1 MAITELIF
9 PSVKTDSASLKE
21 LERDWPSLS
30 KGLTDPNPGLLYAF
44 RGWILTEDGL
54 DVREAYREFLL
65 FEWNSADSFHAF
77 IGSEQFAAFAGSIR
91 HLVTGPPTL
100 QLFETKFS
108 PRDAASAPLVE
119 IIRVKV
125 SSSENAEQSL
135 QVWEK
140 ASHYLAGNG
149 ESTTSITYGKS
160 SNLETDVI
168 MCIIGWQ
175 NEKEHHNISE
185 EKIWSETMESLRSLG
200 KMSRITVGIE
210 AMNLGVL

>member
-1 MAITELIF
+1 
-9 PSVKTDSASLKE
+9 
-21 LERDWPSLS
+21 
-30 KGLTDPNPGLLYAF
+30 
-44 RGWILTEDGL
+44 
-54 DVREAYREFLL
+54 
-65 FEWNSADSFHAF
+65 
-77 IGSEQFAAFAGSIR
+77 
-91 HLVTGPPTL
+91 L

-125 SSSENAEQSL
+125 SNSENVEQSL

-168 MCIIGWQ
+168 MGIIGWQ
-175 NEKEHHNISE
+175 NEKVRFRIQASIRDMLTINRNTMTFPKRRSGRKRWSLSGRW
-185 EKIWSETMESLRSLG
+185 EKCHG
-200 KMSRITVGIE
+200 
-210 AMNLGVL
+210 